1 VLSTSKKC
9 LCGPARAPQ
18 PALLLRQTA
27 AIFPPPVAS
36 PLALSPGDR
45 IRKKS
50 QSPAASSNIP
60 GSTSTVVGL
69 SRHGHQTA
77 RLVNVINHVLLYQF
91 AHYIVGHHSIQ
102 VFGMCIDF
110 FNYLFMNCAPSL
122 AITYAASDS
131 LVFRHFSGSSF
142 RLKNVRVVTFQVEI
156 LNLFIQDQIG

>member
-1 VLSTSKKC
+1 VLSTSKKS
-9 LCGPARAPQ
+9 LCGPPRAPQ

-60 GSTSTVVGL
+60 GSTFTVVGL

-91 AHYIVGHHSIQ
+91 AHCIVGDHSIQ
-102 VFGMCIDF
+102 VLQHTLISSIIFHGLRAFIGGTVCSLGIPRFPSF
-110 FNYLFMNCAPSL
+110 FPVLLYVKRKCVL
-122 AITYAASDS
+122 
-131 LVFRHFSGSSF
+131 
-142 RLKNVRVVTFQVEI
+142 
-156 LNLFIQDQIG
+156 